1 MASIVAGK
9 LLTSKATQLQRLTIA
24 LDAMGGDSGPPVVI
38 PAVKRIL
45 ENYTNIAVHLVG
57 DPVILT
63 PLIEHYQ
70 LQENPRVH
78 LVCTS
83 EVILPDDKPLTI
95 LRSRRSSSMAKAL
108 QLVADHQAN
117 ACVSA
122 GSTGALVALSHSIL
136 KVLPGV
142 VRPALVTALPN
153 KKGTK
158 TLLLDL
164 GANINCNAN
173 LLVQFAMMGS
183 VLVEQLW
190 GVNNPSVALLN
201 IGSEAI
207 KGNDTIRHA
216 SHLLTQTKHLNYQ
229 GFIEGNQLF
238 NGSCNVI
245 VCDGFSGNVAL
256 KTAEGTAEYL
266 LDIFS
271 SFMPKGR
278 IKRYLISRLL
288 PGIATQLNRYRP
300 SQYNGACMLGLNGSV
315 IKSHG
320 RADSDAFYQAI
331 CEAIEQSKLH
341 IPDMIGEKIQTYQAT
356 LSEN

>member
-45 ENYTNIAVHLVG
+45 ENYPDIAVHLVG
-57 DPVILT
+57 DPVMLT
-63 PLIEHYQ
+63 PLLKFHQ
-70 LQENPRVH
+70 LQDNSRVH
-78 LVCTS
+78 LICTS
-83 EVILPDDKPLTI
+83 DVVLPDDKPLTI

-108 QLVADHQAN
+108 KLVADNKAN

-142 VRPALVTALPN
+142 DRPALVTALPN

-164 GANINCNAN
+164 GANINCHAN

-207 KGNDTIRHA
+207 KGNETIRQA
-216 SHLLTQTKHLNYQ
+216 SHLLTQAKQLNYQ

-245 VCDGFSGNVAL
+245 VCDGFSGNIAL

-266 LDIFS
+266 LDIFAS
-271 SFMPKGR
+271 LVPKGR
-278 IKRYLISRLL
+278 IKRYLLSKLL
-288 PGIATQLNRYRP
+288 PGITTQLNQYRP
-300 SQYNGACMLGLNGSV
+300 AEYNGACMLGLNGSV

-341 IPDMIGEKIQTYQAT
+341 IPDMIGEKIQSYHAT
-356 LSEN
+356 LTVN